1 MKPISITTLPLEHP
15 PYNLWCTNDGHFI
28 LLQADVG
35 GYMQTLYELTRLEHI
50 RYDRL

>member
-1 MKPISITTLPLEHP
+1 MKPISITALPLEHP
-15 PYNLWCTNDGHFI
+15 PYNLWGTNYGHFI

-35 GYMQTLYELTRLEHI
+35 GYMQTRYELTRLEHI